1 MYLKK
6 RFFSLPAL
14 FLLQT
19 VMLFACSPTTSAPDQ
34 KIVEATAL
42 QLANAAPPRLT
53 SADFKIT
60 NRYVKEIDGEKVFVF
75 ETQFKIKDTETNV
88 VYGPADMGI
97 GVEPLFYSA
106 FGLVK
111 RGEKWYPMQ

>member
-6 RFFSLPAL
+6 RLFSLQAL

-19 VMLFACSPTTSAPDQ
+19 VMLFACSPTTSAPEQ

-53 SADFKIT
+53 TADFKIT

-88 VYGPADMGI
+88 VYGPVDMGI
-97 GVEPLFYSA
+97 GVEPLFYST